1 MQVEDDSQNINDLEK
16 EVIELATETNVL
28 KKSAPEANDESNIQY
43 FLAIAELGK
52 VIFWP
57 KISPLDSTPLKVHSH
72 EKVSAHLLIVSI
84 KRHFSGAMKLPKNQR
99 FHAFFINSYLTL
111 LEMGLKKFLF
121 KNFDWCRFYKNAN
134 LKMRKDGHFDK
145 Y

>member
-52 VIFWP
+52 VIFWL
-57 KISPLDSTPLKVHSH
+57 KISPLDCTPLTQHAQWILNNI
-72 EKVSAHLLIVSI
+72 EKTFNRTFTGWKSMHQVFR
-84 KRHFSGAMKLPKNQR
+84 KYFSWNPR
-99 FHAFFINSYLTL
+99 
-111 LEMGLKKFLF
+111 LK
-121 KNFDWCRFYKNAN
+121 AIETAS
-134 LKMRKDGHFDK
+134 
-145 Y
+145 

>member
-52 VIFWP
+52 VIFWQR
-57 KISPLDSTPLKVHSH
+57 ISPLDATPLKVHSH
-72 EKVSAHLLIVSI
+72 EKVSAHLLIIAI
-84 KRHFSGAMKLPKNQR
+84 KHL
-99 FHAFFINSYLTL
+99 
-111 LEMGLKKFLF
+111 FLRGS
-121 KNFDWCRFYKNAN
+121 KIA
-134 LKMRKDGHFDK
+134 
-145 Y
+145 

>member
-57 KISPLDSTPLKVHSH
+57 KISPLDATPLEVQSH
-72 EKVSAHLLIVSI
+72 EKVFAHLLIVSI

-99 FHAFFINSYLTL
+99 FHAFFCQFL
-111 LEMGLKKFLF
+111 LDLIGNGFEKVFI
-121 KNFDWCRFYKNAN
+121 
-134 LKMRKDGHFDK
+134 
-145 Y
+145 

>member
-52 VIFWP
+52 VIFRP
-57 KISPLDSTPLKVHSH
+57 KISPHATSLKVHSH

-84 KRHFSGAMKLPKNQR
+84 KRHFSGAIKLPKKDSR
-99 FHAFFINSYLTL
+99 MLSDSVGIKLAFP
-111 LEMGLKKFLF
+111 
-121 KNFDWCRFYKNAN
+121 N
-134 LKMRKDGHFDK
+134 LGPD
-145 Y
+145 